1 MTYAQ
6 VKQIVDAPEFKQKL
20 IKDTLKNIERIN
32 KLESNGLSEQEA
44 IKVLLDFEREKKN
57 WREYDPTIT
66 P

>member
-6 VKQIVDAPEFKQKL
+6 VKQIVDAPEFKQKIL
-20 IKDTLKNIERIN
+20 KDTLKNIERIN

-44 IKVLLDFEREKKN
+44 IMVLLDFEREKKN